1 MRDNKCNERNLIYQ
15 LTVLMSLVNCADG
28 MRLCLWQAIL
38 LGLGLQ
44 HRTVE
49 SLSAE
54 LNNLAIG
61 QILGIF
67 NQLIRQI
74 QTVSVL
80 PLVSQSHLQA

>member
-1 MRDNKCNERNLIYQ
+1 VSVC
-15 LTVLMSLVNCADG
+15 
-28 MRLCLWQAIL
+28 QAIL

-44 HRTVE
+44 HRAVE
-49 SLSAE
+49 SLSEE

-74 QTVSVL
+74 QAVSFCVLSVQAITVCS
-80 PLVSQSHLQA
+80 